1 MTRTARGRR
10 SNDGATKRARAN
22 LRPADLRP
30 AVKSGRA
37 KEGGDGERSR
47 SFWQSF
53 LHDRSVRSRVAA
65 LVLLPLLGTLV
76 LGTLFFKSALD
87 EASSASRTESLAE
100 VGMVSLQALQAI
112 QDERDVTGFYFGQGP
127 SAESVSNARD
137 TTDAALAALS
147 DEIDQRRGDDLG
159 ATYEGA
165 VKDFDREVERLSGTE
180 RESNYRKQRDG
191 NDPVFNEG
199 GTEGYHRFAEVLQRL
214 ATAAA
219 AGSDDPTLARRITAL
234 GDMAQAVESASLERG
249 IVAFFMQPEVAPTAP
264 QRDQAMVLQGEQ
276 DLLLEGRFLRGLGFT
291 EQRRIYSNQIYIAN
305 RAVTTARSDIANGA
319 APRVSKDQWWE
330 SSTARLDDLR
340 DIQQESGNA
349 VLALAAERTD
359 SARVTALFSALG
371 VLAVL
376 ALTIYLA
383 IVVARSI
390 IGPLRRLR
398 ASALETAQTQLPA
411 LVDRVHKDG
420 PVVARDL
427 PDAVQAEGR
436 DEIGQVA
443 TAFNDVHATAVRVAA
458 EQALLRQNLDT
469 IVVNLSRRTQ
479 SLVDRQLGEIEG
491 LEQRERDPDQLSTLF
506 RIDHMATRVRRHAES
521 LLVLAGV
528 DEMRKHTSAAGVL
541 DVVRTAVGEVEQYPR
556 VKFGVMPTD
565 LITAGAVDDIAHLLA
580 ELIDNATEFS
590 APATP
595 VRVTSQP
602 LLGGGLRLQVTDS
615 GLGIPA
621 GQLDE
626 LNERLRNVGDIDVA
640 ASRTLGLYVVAR
652 LAAKHGIQVRLE
664 GVPEGGTAAQV
675 DLPAHLILS
684 PLDTSEGVIPPV
696 PAEPAAPH
704 QPSSGFG
711 DSWSLD
717 PNPAPFRR
725 DDSSPALPLTPAG
738 SSLPRRDERP
748 DETRFPVEAPAQSD
762 QPLPADP
769 APAMDAG
776 RPTWP
781 SPEESRLRPDTGE
794 SRIPPITAETR
805 YSASD
810 TGEHRVTDTGEHQ
823 LSETGERRLTETGE
837 RRLSDTGERRI
848 STDHGARTDESWRQ
862 PLTNGSTS
870 GALPTREPRPE
881 VRPPTPQPPAPA
893 VPAKPAAAARASLRA
908 PEPVLPD
915 SDSPIYDSVASAW
928 FSRSGADSSTDDWSS
943 PADEGW
949 RRAAEALRSAEEAA
963 SARAVQRDTEPI
975 ATSPQVGSGWANRE
989 TPPPAPA
996 PSPAPVPE
1004 PVAQAE
1010 PALSASGLPLRRR
1023 GASLVPG
1030 SIGELNE
1037 TEQTRRP
1044 AAAAKDASNVAS
1056 TLASLQRGVGRG
1068 REETGGWVPKRPSDP
1083 ERSDS

>member
-1 MTRTARGRR
+1 M
-10 SNDGATKRARAN
+10 
-22 LRPADLRP
+22 
-30 AVKSGRA
+30 KSGRA
-37 KEGGDGERSR
+37 KEGGDGERSQ
-47 SFWQSF
+47 SFWHSF

-76 LGTLFFKSALD
+76 LGTLFFKNALD

-100 VGMVSLQALQAI
+100 VGMVALTALEAL
-112 QDERDVTGFYFGQGP
+112 QDERDTTGLAISADTVADGSVT
-127 SAESVSNARD
+127 AAREN
-137 TTDAALAALS
+137 TDAALAALTS
-147 DEIDQRRGDDLG
+147 EIDERRGDDLG
-159 ATYEGA
+159 SSYESA
-165 VKDFDREVERLSGTE
+165 VEAYEREVARLSAN
-180 RESNYRKQRDG
+180 ESNYRTQRDL
-191 NDPVFNEG
+191 NDPPFDAG
-199 GTEGYHRFAEVLQRL
+199 GTSGYHRFAEVLQRL
-214 ATAAA
+214 ATASA
-219 AGSDDPTLARRITAL
+219 AGTDDPTLARRISAL
-234 GDMAQAVESASLERG
+234 ADIAQAVESASMERG
-249 IVAFFMQPEVAPTAP
+249 IVAYFLTPGEAADDT
-264 QRDQAMVLQGEQ
+264 QRDQAIVLQGEQ
-276 DLLLEGRFLRGLGFT
+276 DLLLNGRFLRGLGFT
-291 EQRRIYSNQIYIAN
+291 EQARIYSNQIFIGD
-305 RAVTTARSDIANGA
+305 REITETRDDIAASANA
-319 APRVSKDQWWE
+319 RTSKEEWWTA
-330 SSTARLDDLR
+330 STNRLDALR
-340 DIQQESGNA
+340 DIQQEAGNT
-349 VLALAAERTD
+349 VLTLAADRTD
-359 SARVTALFSALG
+359 SSRVTALFSALA

-376 ALTIYLA
+376 GLTVYLA

-411 LVDRVHKDG
+411 LVERVHKDG
-420 PVVARDL
+420 PVVARNL

-443 TAFNDVHATAVRVAA
+443 TAFNDVHSTAVRVAA

-664 GVPEGGTAAQV
+664 AVPEGGTAAQV

-696 PAEPAAPH
+696 PAEPVA
-704 QPSSGFG
+704 QPSAALG
-711 DSWSLD
+711 DTWSLD
-717 PNPAPFRR
+717 PSPAPFRR
-725 DDSSPALPLTPAG
+725 EDSSPALPVT
-738 SSLPRRDERP
+738 SSALPRRDERS
-748 DETRFPVEAPAQSD
+748 DETRFPAETPGRAGDS
-762 QPLPADP
+762 QPVDP

-781 SPEESRLRPDTGE
+781 SPEESRLRADTGE
-794 SRIPPITAETR
+794 SRIAPITGETR
-805 YSASD
+805 YAPGD
-810 TGEHRVTDTGEHQ
+810 TGEQRLTDTGSRR
-823 LSETGERRLTETGE
+823 LADGRLTETGE
-837 RRLSDTGERRI
+837 RRLSDTGERRF
-848 STDHGARTDESWRQ
+848 GAGEPAR
-862 PLTNGSTS
+862 PP
-870 GALPTREPRPE
+870 LPTRERQETRPE
-881 VRPPTPQPPAPA
+881 VRPPAAPPPAAP
-893 VPAKPAAAARASLRA
+893 VPAAARSSLRA
-908 PEPVLPD
+908 PEPTLPE

-928 FSRSGADSSTDDWSS
+928 FSRSGSASNDWSS

-963 SARAVQRDTEPI
+963 SARAGQRDTEPI
-975 ATSPQVGSGWANRE
+975 STAPQTGSGWAARE
-989 TPPPAPA
+989 TP
-996 PSPAPVPE
+996 PVPE
-1004 PVAQAE
+1004 PVAEAE

-1037 TEQTRRP
+1037 TTERTRRP

>member
-30 AVKSGRA
+30 SVKSGRA
-37 KEGGDGERSR
+37 KEGGADGERSQ
-47 SFWQSF
+47 SFWHSF

-76 LGTLFFKSALD
+76 LGTLFFNSALD

-100 VGMVSLQALQAI
+100 LGMVSLQALETL
-112 QDERDVTGFYFGQGP
+112 QDERDVTGL
-127 SAESVSNARD
+127 ATVSSPDQQAPTGAGAVSDARAA
-137 TTDAALAALS
+137 TDAALASLS
-147 DEIDQRRGDDLG
+147 DEIDERRGEDLG
-159 ATYEGA
+159 TGFESA
-165 VKDFDREVERLSGTE
+165 VASFDREMERLAG
-180 RESNYRKQRDG
+180 YRTQRDE
-191 NDPVFNEG
+191 NNPAYEQ
-199 GTEGYHRFAEVLQRL
+199 GTSGYHRFAETLQRL
-214 ATAAA
+214 ATASSS
-219 AGSDDPTLARRITAL
+219 GTDDPALSRQISALADI
-234 GDMAQAVESASLERG
+234 AQAVESASLERG
-249 IVAFFMQPEVAPTAP
+249 LVAYFLTPGAALTET
-264 QRDQAMVLQGEQ
+264 QRDQAIVLQGEQ
-276 DLLLEGRFLRGLGFT
+276 ALLLDGRFLRGLGFT
-291 EQRRIYSNQIYIAN
+291 EQARLFSNQITVGN
-305 RAVTTARSDIANGA
+305 REVAETRADIQNNV
-319 APRVSKDQWWE
+319 APRTTKEEWYQ
-330 SSTARLDDLR
+330 SSTERLDALR
-340 DIQQESGNA
+340 DIQSDTGGT
-349 VLALAAERTD
+349 VLTLAADRTD
-359 SARVTALFSALG
+359 NSRVTALLSA
-371 VLAVL
+371 LAVL
-376 ALTIYLA
+376 AILALTVYLA

-420 PVVARDL
+420 PAAARNL
-427 PDAVQAEGR
+427 PDAVEAEGR

-443 TAFNDVHATAVRVAA
+443 TAFNDVHSTAVRVAA
-458 EQALLRQNLDT
+458 EQAMLRQNLDT

-479 SLVDRQLGEIEG
+479 SLIDRQLGEIEG

-528 DEMRKHTSAAGVL
+528 EEMRKHTSAAGVL

-621 GQLDE
+621 GQLEE
-626 LNERLRNVGDIDVA
+626 LNDRLRNVGDIDVA

-684 PLDTSEGVIPPV
+684 PLDTSEGVLSAVTP
-696 PAEPAAPH
+696 ETQAPK
-704 QPSSGFG
+704 PSGL
-711 DSWSLD
+711 DAWSLD
-717 PNPAPFRR
+717 SGSSPFRR
-725 DDSSPALPLTPAG
+725 DDSSPSLPLPSTTG
-738 SSLPRRDERP
+738 LPRRSEERP
-748 DETRFPVEAPAQSD
+748 EETRFPVEANGRLDEPI
-762 QPLPADP
+762 PADP

-781 SPEESRLRPDTGE
+781 SPEESRLRADTGE
-794 SRIPPITAETR
+794 TRIPPITAETR
-805 YSASD
+805 FQATD
-810 TGEHRVTDTGEHQ
+810 TGEHRLGDTAERG
-823 LSETGERRLTETGE
+823 LSDTGE
-837 RRLSDTGERRI
+837 RRLSDTGERRFT
-848 STDHGARTDESWRQ
+848 TDHGTRSDESWRA
-862 PLTNGSTS
+862 PLTGGGINGSAP
-870 GALPTREPRPE
+870 ALPTREPRPE
-881 VRPPTPQPPAPA
+881 VRPPAPQPSAPAVPPAPA
-893 VPAKPAAAARASLRA
+893 PAAAAARASLRA
-908 PEPVLPD
+908 PDPVLPD

-928 FSRSGADSSTDDWSS
+928 FSRSGSATTDWSS

-963 SARAVQRDTEPI
+963 SARAGQRDTEPI
-975 ATSPQVGSGWANRE
+975 ATSPQVGSGWTSRE
-989 TPPPAPA
+989 APAPA
-996 PSPAPVPE
+996 PAPVPE
-1004 PVAQAE
+1004 PVAEVE

-1030 SIGELNE
+1030 SIGDLNE
-1037 TEQTRRP
+1037 TERTRRP
-1044 AAAAKDASNVAS
+1044 AAAAKDASTVAS
-1056 TLASLQRGVGRG
+1056 TLANLQRGVGRG

>member
-22 LRPADLRP
+22 LRPTET
-30 AVKSGRA
+30 SRA
-37 KEGGDGERSR
+37 KGVSSSRERSK
-47 SFWQSF
+47 SAWQMF

-76 LGTLFFKSALD
+76 LGTMFFRNALD
-87 EASSASRTESLAE
+87 DATTASRVESLAE
-100 VGMVSLQALQAI
+100 VGLTAVSALDAL
-112 QDERDVTGFYFGQGP
+112 QDERDVTGLADNGGTGP
-127 SAESVSNARD
+127 GAVGEARTATD
-137 TTDAALAALS
+137 TALAALS
-147 DEIDQRRGDDLG
+147 DAVDERRDDDLG
-159 ATYEGA
+159 AGFNGA
-165 VKDFDREVERLSGTE
+165 VISFDREMERLAGY
-180 RESNYRKQRDG
+180 REQRDLK
-191 NDPVFNEG
+191 NPPFSQG
-199 GTEGYHRFAEVLQRL
+199 GTSGYHRFAEALQRL
-214 ATAAA
+214 VTASGAVN
-219 AGSDDPTLARRITAL
+219 DDPQLARRISAMA
-234 GDMAQAVESASLERG
+234 DIAQAVESASLERG
-249 IVAFFMQPEVAPTAP
+249 VVAFSITQGAVTGAND
-264 QRDQAMVLQGEQ
+264 RDLAVVLAGEQ
-276 DLLLEGRFLRGLGFT
+276 DMLLEGRFISGLGFT
-291 EQRRIYSNQIYIAN
+291 EQARIYSNQIFVSA
-305 RAVTTARSDIANGA
+305 RAVADTRSDIRNGA
-319 APRVSKDQWWE
+319 RVRATPTEWYE
-330 SSTARLDDLR
+330 ASTTRLDSLR
-340 DIQQESGNA
+340 DIEHESA
-349 VLALAAERTD
+349 ERVVTQAAEATD
-359 SARVTALFSALG
+359 NARITAILSAAAV
-371 VLAVL
+371 VAVL

-420 PVVARDL
+420 PAAARDV
-427 PDAVQAEGR
+427 PDAVSAEGR

-443 TAFNDVHATAVRVAA
+443 TAFNDVHSTAVKVAA

-528 DEMRKHTSAAGVL
+528 EEMRKQSSAAGVL

-621 GQLDE
+621 GQLEE
-626 LNERLRNVGDIDVA
+626 LNERLHNVGDIDVA

-664 GVPEGGTAAQV
+664 AVPEGGTAAQV

-684 PLDTSEGVIPPV
+684 PLDTNEGVLSAVTPETVV
-696 PAEPAAPH
+696 PTPSAPSDGWGVDSD
-704 QPSSGFG
+704 PS
-711 DSWSLD
+711 
-717 PNPAPFRR
+717 PFRR
-725 DDSSPALPLTPAG
+725 DDSSPSVPVTASG
-738 SSLPRRDERP
+738 LPRRGDDAGETRIP
-748 DETRFPVEAPAQSD
+748 IDTGETRFPSVMGESRSPSD
-762 QPLPADP
+762 TGESPFRPDSGESRLPADLGETRFP
-769 APAMDAG
+769 SDTGESRFDTAERRFRSEPAAPAADAD

-781 SPEESRLRPDTGE
+781 APEESRLAPSVPADAGSPADSDGWADSGSWADSGDRVDTG
-794 SRIPPITAETR
+794 
-805 YSASD
+805 D
-810 TGEHRVTDTGEHQ
+810 
-823 LSETGERRLTETGE
+823 
-837 RRLSDTGERRI
+837 
-848 STDHGARTDESWRQ
+848 RTDEAWR
-862 PLTNGSTS
+862 P
-870 GALPTREPRPE
+870 
-881 VRPPTPQPPAPA
+881 PPTPTPAPPPAPA
-893 VPAKPAAAARASLRA
+893 APTTPARSSLRA
-908 PEPVLPD
+908 PEPTLPE

-928 FSRSGADSSTDDWSS
+928 FSRSSSTAASDWSS

-963 SARAVQRDTEPI
+963 SARRQRDTEPI
-975 ATSPQVGSGWANRE
+975 QGPAQVGSGWANRDV
-989 TPPPAPA
+989 TPAASATPAAPA
-996 PSPAPVPE
+996 PQVEEE
-1004 PVAQAE
+1004 PV
-1010 PALSASGLPLRRR
+1010 LSASGLPLRRR

-1030 SIGELNE
+1030 SIGDAAGIDRPE
-1037 TEQTRRP
+1037 RP
-1044 AAAAKDASNVAS
+1044 AAAGKDASTVAS
-1056 TLASLQRGVGRG
+1056 TLANLQRGVGRG

-1083 ERSDS
+1083 ERSNS

>member
-30 AVKSGRA
+30 SVKSGRA
-37 KEGGDGERSR
+37 KEGGADGERSQ
-47 SFWQSF
+47 SFWHSF

-100 VGMVSLQALQAI
+100 LGMVSLQALETL
-112 QDERDVTGFYFGQGP
+112 QDERDVTGLATTGP
-127 SAESVSNARD
+127 NGEAPVAGAGAVADARAA
-137 TTDAALAALS
+137 TDAALASLA
-147 DEIDQRRGDDLG
+147 DEVDQRRGDDLG
-159 ATYEGA
+159 SAFEA
-165 VKDFDREVERLSGTE
+165 SVLAFDREMGRLGG
-180 RESNYRKQRDG
+180 YRGQRDE
-191 NDPVFNEG
+191 NDPLYDA
-199 GTEGYHRFAEVLQRL
+199 GTNGYQRFAQTLQRL
-214 ATAAA
+214 AISSA
-219 AGSDDPTLARRITAL
+219 AGTEDSTLSRQISAL
-234 GDMAQAVESASLERG
+234 ADIAQAVESASMERG
-249 IVAFFMQPEVAPTAP
+249 LVSYFVGGDAALTTA
-264 QRDQAMVLQGEQ
+264 QRDQVVVLQGEQ

-291 EQRRIYSNQIYIAN
+291 EQARLFSNQITEGN
-305 RAVTTARSDIANGA
+305 RLVGETRADIQAGAV
-319 APRVSKDQWWE
+319 PRATKEQWYQA
-330 SSTARLDDLR
+330 STERLDALR
-340 DIQQESGNA
+340 EVQDDTGNT
-349 VLALAAERTD
+349 VLTLAADRTD
-359 SARVTALFSALG
+359 GARVTALLSALA

-376 ALTIYLA
+376 GLTVYLA

-420 PVVARDL
+420 PAAARNL
-427 PDAVQAEGR
+427 PDAVEAEGR

-443 TAFNDVHATAVRVAA
+443 TAFNDVHSTAVRVAA
-458 EQALLRQNLDT
+458 EQAMLRQNLDT

-479 SLVDRQLGEIEG
+479 SLIDRQLGEIEG

-528 DEMRKHTSAAGVL
+528 EEMRKHTSAAGVL

-565 LITAGAVDDIAHLLA
+565 LITASAVDDIAHLLA

-626 LNERLRNVGDIDVA
+626 LNDRLRNVGDIDVA

-664 GVPEGGTAAQV
+664 AVPEGGTAAQV

-684 PLDTSEGVIPPV
+684 PLDTSEGVLSPV
-696 PAEPAAPH
+696 TADTPGPK
-704 QPSSGFG
+704 SSGL
-711 DSWSLD
+711 DAWSLD
-717 PNPAPFRR
+717 SGSSPYRR
-725 DDSSPALPLTPAG
+725 DDSSPSLPLPSTTG
-738 SSLPRRDERP
+738 LPRRSEERP
-748 DETRFPVEAPAQSD
+748 DEVRFPVEVNGRFDEPA
-762 QPLPADP
+762 PADP

-781 SPEESRLRPDTGE
+781 SPEESRLRADTGE
-794 SRIPPITAETR
+794 HRVPPITAETR
-805 YSASD
+805 FQPSD
-810 TGEHRVTDTGEHQ
+810 TGEHRLGDTA
-823 LSETGERRLTETGE
+823 ERRLGDTGE
-837 RRLSDTGERRI
+837 RRLSDTGERRF
-848 STDHGARTDESWRQ
+848 STDHGTRSDESWRA
-862 PLTNGSTS
+862 PLTNGTNGS
-870 GALPTREPRPE
+870 ALPTREPRPE
-881 VRPPTPQPPAPA
+881 VRPPAPQPPAPV
-893 VPAKPAAAARASLRA
+893 VPPAPAAAPAGRASLRA

-928 FSRSGADSSTDDWSS
+928 FSRSSSPSTDWSS

-949 RRAAEALRSAEEAA
+949 RRAAEALKSAEEAA
-963 SARAVQRDTEPI
+963 SARAGQRDTEPI
-975 ATSPQVGSGWANRE
+975 STSPQIGSGWAAGRE
-989 TPPPAPA
+989 APAPA
-996 PSPAPVPE
+996 PAPE
-1004 PVAQAE
+1004 PVEVE

-1037 TEQTRRP
+1037 TERTRRP

>member
-22 LRPADLRP
+22 LRPADPRP

-37 KEGGDGERSR
+37 KKEDGDGERSR
-47 SFWQSF
+47 SFWQTF

-112 QDERDVTGFYFGQGP
+112 QDERDITGLQNNAAGITG
-127 SAESVSNARD
+127 ADSVDAARER
-137 TTDAALAALS
+137 TDAALAALS

-159 ATYEGA
+159 GSFETA
-165 VKDFDREVERLSGTE
+165 VEAFDREVGNLTEGEFTYRTQRDAFDPPFDRGTGGYERFSRVLQQLATVSSSGT
-180 RESNYRKQRDG
+180 
-191 NDPVFNEG
+191 
-199 GTEGYHRFAEVLQRL
+199 
-214 ATAAA
+214 
-219 AGSDDPTLARRITAL
+219 DDPTLARRITSLA
-234 GDMAQAVESASLERG
+234 DVAQAVEAASMERG
-249 IVAFFMQPEVAPTAP
+249 LVSFFLTPGEAASAQH
-264 QRDQAMVLQGEQ
+264 RDQAMALQQQQ
-276 DLLLEGRFLRGLGFT
+276 DLLLNGRFLRGLGFT
-291 EQRRIYSNQIYIAN
+291 EQQRLFSNQIDVSN
-305 RAVTTARSDIANGA
+305 RDVTAARADIAGNLEA
-319 APRVSKDQWWE
+319 RTTQQEWWD
-330 SSTARLDDLR
+330 SASDRLDTLR
-340 DIQQESGNA
+340 DIQQETGNR
-349 VLALAAERTD
+349 VLALAADRTD
-359 SARVTALFSALG
+359 SARLTALFSALG
-371 VLAVL
+371 VVAVL

-398 ASALETAQTQLPA
+398 ASALETAQNQLPA

-420 PVVARDL
+420 PVVARNL
-427 PDAVQAEGR
+427 PDAVHAEGR

-443 TAFNDVHATAVRVAA
+443 TAFNDVHSTAVRVAA

-565 LITAGAVDDIAHLLA
+565 LITAGAVDDVAHLLA

-621 GQLDE
+621 GQLEE

-664 GVPEGGTAAQV
+664 AVPEGGTAAQV

-696 PAEPAAPH
+696 PAEPASP
-704 QPSSGFG
+704 QPSGGFG

-717 PNPAPFRR
+717 PSPAPFRR
-725 DDSSPALPLTPAG
+725 DDSSPALPLTSTTASG
-738 SSLPRRDERP
+738 LPRRDERS
-748 DETRFPVEAPAQSD
+748 DETRFPGGSD
-762 QPLPADP
+762 QPRPAEP

-794 SRIPPITAETR
+794 HRIPPITAETR
-805 YSASD
+805 YSAPD
-810 TGEHRVTDTGEHQ
+810 TDEHRVADTGQ
-823 LSETGERRLTETGE
+823 QRRVETGERRLT
-837 RRLSDTGERRI
+837 DTGERRV
-848 STDHGARTDESWRQ
+848 STDHGLRSDESWRQ
-862 PLTNGSTS
+862 PLSNGSAGS
-870 GALPTREPRPE
+870 ALPTREPRQEPRPE
-881 VRPPTPQPPAPA
+881 IRPPAPQPPAAPA
-893 VPAKPAAAARASLRA
+893 RPAARSSLRA
-908 PEPVLPD
+908 PEPVLPE

-928 FSRSGADSSTDDWSS
+928 FSRSSGSSNDDWSS

-989 TPPPAPA
+989 APAPA
-996 PSPAPVPE
+996 QVPE

-1037 TEQTRRP
+1037 TERTQRP
-1044 AAAAKDASNVAS
+1044 AAASKDASTVAS

>member
-30 AVKSGRA
+30 SVKSGRA
-37 KEGGDGERSR
+37 KEGGADGERSP
-47 SFWQSF
+47 SFWHSF

-76 LGTLFFKSALD
+76 LGTLFFNSALD

-100 VGMVSLQALQAI
+100 LSMVSLQALETL
-112 QDERDVTGFYFGQGP
+112 QDERDVTGLATTGP
-127 SAESVSNARD
+127 NGETPVAGAGAVADDRAA
-137 TTDAALAALS
+137 TDAALAALA
-147 DEIDQRRGDDLG
+147 DEVDQRRGDDLG
-159 ATYEGA
+159 SSFDGA
-165 VKDFDREVERLSGTE
+165 VQAFDREMERLAG
-180 RESNYRKQRDG
+180 YRTQRDE
-191 NDPVFNEG
+191 NDPLYSDG
-199 GTEGYHRFAEVLQRL
+199 LGGYHRFGQTLQRL
-214 ATAAA
+214 ATASAD
-219 AGSDDPTLARRITAL
+219 GTDDPVLSRQIAALADI
-234 GDMAQAVESASLERG
+234 AQAVESASMERG
-249 IVAFFMQPEVAPTAP
+249 LVSYFIGGTEPLTAA
-264 QRDQAMVLQGEQ
+264 QRDQVIVLQGEQ
-276 DLLLEGRFLRGLGFT
+276 ELLLDGRFLRGLGFT
-291 EQRRIYSNQIYIAN
+291 EQARLFSNQITVGD
-305 RAVTTARSDIANGA
+305 RAITETRTDIQGGVVPRTT
-319 APRVSKDQWWE
+319 KEQWYQ
-330 SSTARLDDLR
+330 SSTERLDALR
-340 DIQQESGNA
+340 DIQNDTGNT
-349 VLALAAERTD
+349 VLTLAADRTD
-359 SARVTALFSALG
+359 SARVTALLSALA

-376 ALTIYLA
+376 GLTIYLA

-420 PVVARDL
+420 PAVARNL
-427 PDAVQAEGR
+427 PDAVEAEGR

-443 TAFNDVHATAVRVAA
+443 TAFNDVHSTAVRVAA
-458 EQALLRQNLDT
+458 EQAMLRQNLDT

-479 SLVDRQLGEIEG
+479 SLIDRQLGEIEG

-664 GVPEGGTAAQV
+664 AVPEGGTAAQV

-684 PLDTSEGVIPPV
+684 PLDTSEGVLSPV
-696 PAEPAAPH
+696 TADTPGPKSTGLDA
-704 QPSSGFG
+704 
-711 DSWSLD
+711 WSLD
-717 PNPAPFRR
+717 SGSSPFRR
-725 DDSSPALPLTPAG
+725 DDSSPSLPLPSTTG
-738 SSLPRRDERP
+738 LPRRSEERP
-748 DETRFPVEAPAQSD
+748 DEVRFPVEANGRYDEPA
-762 QPLPADP
+762 PADP

-781 SPEESRLRPDTGE
+781 SPEESRLRADTGE
-794 SRIPPITAETR
+794 TRVPPITAETR
-805 YSASD
+805 FRPSD
-810 TGEHRVTDTGEHQ
+810 TGEHRLGDTA
-823 LSETGERRLTETGE
+823 ERRLGDTAERRLGDTGE
-837 RRLSDTGERRI
+837 RRLSDTGERRF
-848 STDHGARTDESWRQ
+848 STEPGTRSDESWRA
-862 PLTNGSTS
+862 PLTSGTNGS
-870 GALPTREPRPE
+870 ALPTREPRPE
-881 VRPPTPQPPAPA
+881 VRPPAPQPPAPA
-893 VPAKPAAAARASLRA
+893 VPPAPAAAPTGRASLRA

-928 FSRSGADSSTDDWSS
+928 FSRSSSPSTDWSS

-949 RRAAEALRSAEEAA
+949 RRAAEALKSAEEAA
-963 SARAVQRDTEPI
+963 SARAGQRDTEPI
-975 ATSPQVGSGWANRE
+975 STSPQIGSGWAAGRE
-989 TPPPAPA
+989 TPAPA
-996 PSPAPVPE
+996 PAPE
-1004 PVAQAE
+1004 PVAEVE

-1030 SIGELNE
+1030 SIGDLNE
-1037 TEQTRRP
+1037 TERTRKP

>member
-30 AVKSGRA
+30 SVKSGRA
-37 KEGGDGERSR
+37 KEGGADGERTQ
-47 SFWQSF
+47 SFWHSF

-76 LGTLFFKSALD
+76 LGTLFFNSALD

-100 VGMVSLQALQAI
+100 LGMVSLQALETL
-112 QDERDVTGFYFGQGP
+112 QDERDVTGLATTGP
-127 SAESVSNARD
+127 NGEAPVAGAGAVADARAA
-137 TTDAALAALS
+137 TDAALASLS
-147 DEIDQRRGDDLG
+147 DEVDQRRGDDLG
-159 ATYEGA
+159 SAFEA
-165 VKDFDREVERLSGTE
+165 SVLAFDREMERLDG
-180 RESNYRKQRDG
+180 YRGQRDE
-191 NDPVFNEG
+191 NDPLYDA
-199 GTEGYHRFAEVLQRL
+199 GTNGYQRFAQTLQRL
-214 ATAAA
+214 AISSA
-219 AGSDDPTLARRITAL
+219 AGTEDSALSRQIAALADI
-234 GDMAQAVESASLERG
+234 AQAVESASMERG
-249 IVAFFMQPEVAPTAP
+249 LVSYFLGGEALTTA
-264 QRDQAMVLQGEQ
+264 QRDQVVILQGEQ

-291 EQRRIYSNQIYIAN
+291 EQARLFSNQITEGN
-305 RAVTTARSDIANGA
+305 RLVADTRADIQAGAV
-319 APRVSKDQWWE
+319 PRAGKEEWYQA
-330 SSTARLDDLR
+330 STERLDALR
-340 DIQQESGNA
+340 EVQNDTGNT
-349 VLALAAERTD
+349 VLTLAADRTD
-359 SARVTALFSALG
+359 SARVTALLSA
-371 VLAVL
+371 LAVL
-376 ALTIYLA
+376 AILGLTVYLA

-420 PVVARDL
+420 PAVARNL
-427 PDAVQAEGR
+427 PDAVAAEGR

-443 TAFNDVHATAVRVAA
+443 TAFNDVHSTAVRVAA
-458 EQALLRQNLDT
+458 EQAMLRQNLDT

-479 SLVDRQLGEIEG
+479 SLIDRQLGEIEG

-626 LNERLRNVGDIDVA
+626 LNDRLRNVGDIDVA

-664 GVPEGGTAAQV
+664 AVPEGGTAAQV

-684 PLDTSEGVIPPV
+684 PLDTSEGVLSPV
-696 PAEPAAPH
+696 TADTPGPK
-704 QPSSGFG
+704 SSGL
-711 DSWSLD
+711 DAWSLD
-717 PNPAPFRR
+717 SGSSPFRR
-725 DDSSPALPLTPAG
+725 DDSSPSLPLPSTTG
-738 SSLPRRDERP
+738 LPRRSEERP
-748 DETRFPVEAPAQSD
+748 EEVRFPVEANGRYDEPI
-762 QPLPADP
+762 PADP

-781 SPEESRLRPDTGE
+781 SPEESRLRADTGE
-794 SRIPPITAETR
+794 TRVPPITAETR
-805 YSASD
+805 FQPSD
-810 TGEHRVTDTGEHQ
+810 TGEHRLGDTA
-823 LSETGERRLTETGE
+823 ERRLGDTGE
-837 RRLSDTGERRI
+837 RRLSDTGERRLSDTGERRF
-848 STDHGARTDESWRQ
+848 STDHGTRSDESWRA
-862 PLTNGSTS
+862 PLTSGTNGS
-870 GALPTREPRPE
+870 ALPTREPRPE
-881 VRPPTPQPPAPA
+881 VRPPAPQPPVPAVPPAPA
-893 VPAKPAAAARASLRA
+893 AASAGRASLRA

-928 FSRSGADSSTDDWSS
+928 FSRSSSPTTDWSS

-949 RRAAEALRSAEEAA
+949 RRAAEALKSAEEAA
-963 SARAVQRDTEPI
+963 SARAGQRDTEPI
-975 ATSPQVGSGWANRE
+975 STSPQIGSGWAAGRE
-989 TPPPAPA
+989 TPAPA
-996 PSPAPVPE
+996 PAPE
-1004 PVAQAE
+1004 PVAEVE

-1037 TEQTRRP
+1037 TERTRRP

>member
-1 MTRTARGRR
+1 M
-10 SNDGATKRARAN
+10 
-22 LRPADLRP
+22 
-30 AVKSGRA
+30 KSGRA
-37 KEGGDGERSR
+37 KEGGDGSR

-76 LGTLFFKSALD
+76 LGTLFFNNALD

-112 QDERDVTGFYFGQGP
+112 QDERDTTGLQNNP
-127 SAESVSNARD
+127 TASVSPESVTAAREN
-137 TTDAALAALS
+137 TDAAIAALS
-147 DEIDQRRGDDLG
+147 DAVDERRGDDLG
-159 ATYEGA
+159 TSFEAA
-165 VKDFDREVERLSGTE
+165 VSLYDREVERLTEGESTYRTQRDALDPPFDSGT
-180 RESNYRKQRDG
+180 
-191 NDPVFNEG
+191 G
-199 GTEGYHRFAEVLQRL
+199 GYERFAAVLRQL
-214 ATAAA
+214 ATAS
-219 AGSDDPTLARRITAL
+219 AGGTDDPTLARQIAAVA
-234 GDMAQAVESASLERG
+234 DIAQAVEAASMERG
-249 IVAFFMQPEVAPTAP
+249 LVAFFMTPDQAPSDAH
-264 QRDQAMVLQGEQ
+264 RDQAMQLQGEQ
-276 DLLLEGRFLRGLGFT
+276 ELLLSDRFLRGLGFT
-291 EQRRIYSNQIYIAN
+291 EQMRIYSNQISVAD
-305 RAVTTARSDIANGA
+305 RAVTDARADIVDGV
-319 APRVSKDQWWE
+319 APRVTTAEWWE
-330 SSTARLDDLR
+330 ASTERLDALR
-340 DIQQESGNA
+340 DIQQEAGNN
-349 VLALAAERTD
+349 VLTLAADRTD
-359 SARVTALFSALG
+359 NARVTALFSALA

-376 ALTIYLA
+376 ALTVYLA

-411 LVDRVHKDG
+411 LVERVHKDG
-420 PVVARDL
+420 PLVARNL

-443 TAFNDVHATAVRVAA
+443 TAFNDVHSTAVRVAA

-528 DEMRKHTSAAGVL
+528 EEMRKHTSAAGVL

-602 LLGGGLRLQVTDS
+602 LLGGGLRLQVSDS

-664 GVPEGGTAAQV
+664 PVPEGGTAAQV

-696 PAEPAAPH
+696 PAEPAAP
-704 QPSSGFG
+704 QPGG
-711 DSWSLD
+711 IDPWNLD
-717 PNPAPFRR
+717 PSPTPFRR
-725 DDSSPALPLTPAG
+725 EESSPSLPVSSITAAG
-738 SSLPRRDERP
+738 LPRREDRP
-748 DETRFPVEAPAQSD
+748 AETRHPIDASAQTD
-762 QPLPADP
+762 LPQASDP
-769 APAMDAG
+769 APAVDAG

-794 SRIPPITAETR
+794 HRIAPITAETR
-805 YSASD
+805 YSPSD
-810 TGEHRVTDTGEHQ
+810 TGEHRIGD
-823 LSETGERRLTETGE
+823 TGERRLTETGE
-837 RRLSDTGERRI
+837 RRLSDTGERRVT
-848 STDHGARTDESWRQ
+848 TDHGARSDEAWRQ
-862 PLTNGSTS
+862 PLTNGTGS
-870 GALPTREPRPE
+870 ALPTREPRQEPRPE
-881 VRPPTPQPPAPA
+881 VRQPAPPPPAAPPA
-893 VPAKPAAAARASLRA
+893 RPAAARSSLRA
-908 PEPVLPD
+908 PEPVLPE

-928 FSRSGADSSTDDWSS
+928 FSRSGSDSAADDWSS

-975 ATSPQVGSGWANRE
+975 QTSPQPGSGWARE
-989 TPPPAPA
+989 TPAA
-996 PSPAPVPE
+996 VPE

-1030 SIGELNE
+1030 SIAELND
-1037 TEQTRRP
+1037 TERPERP

>member
-22 LRPADLRP
+22 LRPADLHP
-30 AVKSGRA
+30 SVKSGRA
-37 KEGGDGERSR
+37 KEGGAGGGRSQ
-47 SFWQSF
+47 SFWHSF

-76 LGTLFFKSALD
+76 LGTLFFRNALD
-87 EASSASRTESLAE
+87 DASSASRTESLAAL
-100 VGMVSLQALQAI
+100 GMVSLQALEAI
-112 QDERDVTGFYFGQGP
+112 QDERDVTGL
-127 SAESVSNARD
+127 AESGGVGDGAVSERRAA
-137 TTDAALAALS
+137 TDAALASLS
-147 DEIDQRRGDDLG
+147 DEVDQRRGDDLG
-159 ATYEGA
+159 TAYDSA
-165 VKDFDREVERLSGTE
+165 VAAFDREMNRLAG
-180 RESNYRKQRDG
+180 YRTQRDE
-191 NDPVFNEG
+191 NSPLFDQG
-199 GTEGYHRFAEVLQRL
+199 GTNGYHRFAQMLQGL
-214 ATAAA
+214 ATASA
-219 AGSDDPTLARRITAL
+219 AGTDDPTLSRRIAAL
-234 GDMAQAVESASLERG
+234 ADVTQAVESASMERG
-249 IVAFFMQPEVAPTAP
+249 LVAYFLAQGQRALAP
-264 QRDQAMVLQGEQ
+264 QRDQAIVLQGEQ
-276 DLLLEGRFLRGLGFT
+276 DLLLDGRFIRGLGFT
-291 EQRRIYSNQIYIAN
+291 DQARIYSNQIFVGSREIAVA
-305 RAVTTARSDIANGA
+305 RADLRNNAVARTGKEEWYEASTT
-319 APRVSKDQWWE
+319 
-330 SSTARLDDLR
+330 RLDNLR
-340 DIQQESGNA
+340 DIQNEAGNT
-349 VLALAAERTD
+349 VLTQAADRTD
-359 SARVTALFSALG
+359 SARVTALLSALA

-411 LVDRVHKDG
+411 LVQRVHKDG
-420 PVVARDL
+420 PAAARNL

-443 TAFNDVHATAVRVAA
+443 TAFNDVHSTAVRVAA

-528 DEMRKHTSAAGVL
+528 EEMRKHTSAAGVL

-602 LLGGGLRLQVTDS
+602 LLGGGLRLQVSDS

-621 GQLDE
+621 TQLEE
-626 LNERLRNVGDIDVA
+626 LNDRLRNVGDIDVA

-664 GVPEGGTAAQV
+664 AVAEGGTAAQV

-684 PLDTSEGVIPPV
+684 PLDTSEGVLSPV
-696 PAEPAAPH
+696 PAEPVSS
-704 QPSSGFG
+704 QPSSSLDG
-711 DSWSLD
+711 WSLD
-717 PNPAPFRR
+717 SGSPFRR
-725 DDSSPALPLTPAG
+725 DDSSPSLPVAPA
-738 SSLPRRDERP
+738 SLPRRSEERP
-748 DETRFPVEAPAQSD
+748 SETRFPVEANGRLDEAPV
-762 QPLPADP
+762 ADP
-769 APAMDAG
+769 TPAMDAG

-781 SPEESRLRPDTGE
+781 SPEESRLRADTGE

-805 YSASD
+805 FAPSD
-810 TGEHRVTDTGEHQ
+810 TGQ
-823 LSETGERRLTETGE
+823 S
-837 RRLSDTGERRI
+837 RLSDTGESRF
-848 STDHGARTDESWRQ
+848 STTDHGTRSGDRSGESWRA
-862 PLTNGSTS
+862 PLASTTNGS
-870 GALPTREPRPE
+870 ALPTREPRPE
-881 VRPPTPQPPAPA
+881 VRPPVQQPPTPAAPP
-893 VPAKPAAAARASLRA
+893 VPAAPAAAARPSLRA

-928 FSRSGADSSTDDWSS
+928 FSRSGSQTTDWSS

-963 SARAVQRDTEPI
+963 SARAGQRDTEPI
-975 ATSPQVGSGWANRE
+975 ATSPQVGSGWAAASRE
-989 TPPPAPA
+989 T
-996 PSPAPVPE
+996 PAPVPE
-1004 PVAQAE
+1004 PVAEVE
-1010 PALSASGLPLRRR
+1010 PALSSSGLPLRRR

-1030 SIGELNE
+1030 SIGDLNE
-1037 TEQTRRP
+1037 TTEQTRRP
-1044 AAAAKDASNVAS
+1044 AAAAQDASNVAS

>member
-30 AVKSGRA
+30 SVKSGRA
-37 KEGGDGERSR
+37 KEGGADGERSQ
-47 SFWQSF
+47 SFWHTF

-100 VGMVSLQALQAI
+100 LGMVSLQALETL
-112 QDERDVTGFYFGQGP
+112 QDERDVTGLAEVGP
-127 SAESVSNARD
+127 GGAPAATGDGAVDDARAA
-137 TTDAALAALS
+137 TDAALASLS

-159 ATYEGA
+159 SGFESA
-165 VKDFDREVERLSGTE
+165 VAAFDRQLPRLAGYRGQRDANDPPFESGTDG
-180 RESNYRKQRDG
+180 YQRIAQ
-191 NDPVFNEG
+191 
-199 GTEGYHRFAEVLQRL
+199 TLQQL
-214 ATAAA
+214 ATAS
-219 AGSDDPTLARRITAL
+219 GTGNDDPVLARQISAL
-234 GDMAQAVESASLERG
+234 ADIAQAVESASMERG
-249 IVAFFMQPEVAPTAP
+249 LVAYFIGPEALTSA
-264 QRDQAMVLQGEQ
+264 QRDQVVILQGEQ
-276 DLLLEGRFLRGLGFT
+276 DLLLQGRFLRGLGFT
-291 EQRRIYSNQIYIAN
+291 DQARLFSNQITEGN
-305 RAVTTARSDIANGA
+305 RLVADTRSDITNGA
-319 APRVSKDQWWE
+319 APRATKEEWYQA
-330 SSTARLDDLR
+330 STDRIDALR
-340 DIQQESGNA
+340 EVQNDTSGT
-349 VLALAAERTD
+349 VLTVAADRTD
-359 SARVTALFSALG
+359 SSRVTALLSALA

-376 ALTIYLA
+376 ALTVYLA

-420 PVVARDL
+420 PAVARNL
-427 PDAVQAEGR
+427 PDAVEAEGR

-443 TAFNDVHATAVRVAA
+443 TAFNDVHSTAVRVAA
-458 EQALLRQNLDT
+458 EQAMLRQNLDT

-479 SLVDRQLGEIEG
+479 SLIDRQLGEIEG

-626 LNERLRNVGDIDVA
+626 LNDRLRNVGDIDVA

-684 PLDTSEGVIPPV
+684 PLDTSEGVLSAVTP
-696 PAEPAAPH
+696 ETQAPK
-704 QPSSGFG
+704 SSGL
-711 DSWSLD
+711 DAWSLD
-717 PNPAPFRR
+717 NDSSPFRR
-725 DDSSPALPLTPAG
+725 DDSSPSLPLPSTTG
-738 SSLPRRDERP
+738 LPRRSDERP
-748 DETRFPVEAPAQSD
+748 EPTRFPVEANGRLDEPF
-762 QPLPADP
+762 PADP

-781 SPEESRLRPDTGE
+781 SPEESRLRADTGE
-794 SRIPPITAETR
+794 TRVPPITAETR
-805 YSASD
+805 FQAD
-810 TGEHRVTDTGEHQ
+810 TGEARLGDTA
-823 LSETGERRLTETGE
+823 E
-837 RRLSDTGERRI
+837 RRLSDTGESPLSDTGERRF
-848 STDHGARTDESWRQ
+848 STDHGTRSDESWRA
-862 PLTNGSTS
+862 PLTGAGTNGS
-870 GALPTREPRPE
+870 ALPTREPRPE
-881 VRPPTPQPPAPA
+881 VRPPAPQPAAPAVPPAPA
-893 VPAKPAAAARASLRA
+893 PAPAAARASLRA

-928 FSRSGADSSTDDWSS
+928 FSRSSSPSTDWSS

-963 SARAVQRDTEPI
+963 SARAGQRDTEPI
-975 ATSPQVGSGWANRE
+975 ATSPQIGSGWAASRPE
-989 TPPPAPA
+989 TPAPA
-996 PSPAPVPE
+996 PAPVPE
-1004 PVAQAE
+1004 PVAEAE

-1037 TEQTRRP
+1037 TERTRRP

>member
-30 AVKSGRA
+30 SVKSGRA
-37 KEGGDGERSR
+37 REGGPDGERSQ
-47 SFWQSF
+47 SFWHGF

-76 LGTLFFKSALD
+76 LGTLFFNSALD
-87 EASSASRTESLAE
+87 EASSASRTENLAE
-100 VGMVSLQALQAI
+100 LGMVSLQALETLQE
-112 QDERDVTGFYFGQGP
+112 ERDVTGLTTVGP
-127 SAESVSNARD
+127 DGEAPVAGAGATDAARSA
-137 TTDAALAALS
+137 TDAALAALS
-147 DEIDQRRGDDLG
+147 DEIDERRGDDLG
-159 ATYEGA
+159 NSFTSA
-165 VKDFDREVERLSGTE
+165 VEAFDREMGRLTGYRNQRDLDNPPYESGT
-180 RESNYRKQRDG
+180 N
-191 NDPVFNEG
+191 
-199 GTEGYHRFAEVLQRL
+199 GYQRFALTLQRL
-214 ATAAA
+214 ATASAS
-219 AGSDDPTLARRITAL
+219 GTEDSVLSRNISVLADIS
-234 GDMAQAVESASLERG
+234 QAVESASRERG
-249 IVAFFMQPEVAPTAP
+249 LVAYFIGSEALTTP
-264 QRDQAMVLQGEQ
+264 QRDQVVVLQGEQ
-276 DLLLEGRFLRGLGFT
+276 DLLLEGRFLRGLGLT
-291 EQRRIYSNQIYIAN
+291 EQAILFSNRLTEGDRLVAEV
-305 RAVTTARSDIANGA
+305 RDDIRNGN
-319 APRVSKDQWWE
+319 APRTTKEEWYE
-330 SSTARLDDLR
+330 AATGRLDIMR
-340 DIQQESGNA
+340 DVQNDTA
-349 VLALAAERTD
+349 DTVLTLAADRTD
-359 SARVTALFSALG
+359 SSRVTALLSALA

-420 PVVARDL
+420 PAVARNL

-443 TAFNDVHATAVRVAA
+443 TAFNDVHSTAVRVAA

-615 GLGIPA
+615 GLGIPG
-621 GQLDE
+621 GQLEE

-684 PLDTSEGVIPPV
+684 PLDTSEGVLTAI
-696 PAEPAAPH
+696 PAEPT
-704 QPSSGFG
+704 PSSSL
-711 DSWSLD
+711 DAWSLD
-717 PNPAPFRR
+717 SGSSPFRR
-725 DDSSPALPLTPAG
+725 DDSSPALPVPSAG
-738 SSLPRRDERP
+738 LPRRTEERP
-748 DETRFPVEAPAQSD
+748 EETRFPIEANGRFDDSHQ
-762 QPLPADP
+762 ADP

-781 SPEESRLRPDTGE
+781 SPEESRLRADTGETRIAPITGETRYPAADTGERRLGDTGENRLGDTGE
-794 SRIPPITAETR
+794 SRF
-805 YSASD
+805 
-810 TGEHRVTDTGEHQ
+810 
-823 LSETGERRLTETGE
+823 
-837 RRLSDTGERRI
+837 
-848 STDHGARTDESWRQ
+848 STDHGTRSDESWRA
-862 PLTNGSTS
+862 PLSSGSTNGSA
-870 GALPTREPRPE
+870 ALPTREPRPE
-881 VRPPTPQPPAPA
+881 PRPQARPPAPQPPAAPPA
-893 VPAKPAAAARASLRA
+893 PATPARASLRA
-908 PEPVLPD
+908 PDPVLPD

-928 FSRSGADSSTDDWSS
+928 FSRSSTPTTDWSS

-963 SARAVQRDTEPI
+963 SARAGQRDTEPI
-975 ATSPQVGSGWANRE
+975 ATSPQVGSGWAGRE
-989 TPPPAPA
+989 TPAPA
-996 PSPAPVPE
+996 PE
-1004 PVAQAE
+1004 PVAEVE

-1030 SIGELNE
+1030 SIGEPGE
-1037 TEQTRRP
+1037 AERTRRP
-1044 AAAAKDASNVAS
+1044 AAAAKDASTVAS
-1056 TLASLQRGVGRG
+1056 TLANLQRGVGRG

>member
-10 SNDGATKRARAN
+10 SNDGAAKRARAN
-22 LRPADLRP
+22 LRPADQRP

-37 KEGGDGERSR
+37 KDGGDGDRSR

-76 LGTLFFKSALD
+76 LGTLFFKNSLD
-87 EASSASRTESLAE
+87 DASSASRTESLAE
-100 VGMVSLQALQAI
+100 VGMVALQALQAV
-112 QDERDVTGFYFGQGP
+112 QDERDVTGLADGGGTEP
-127 SAESVSNARD
+127 ASVDTAREA
-137 TTDAALAALS
+137 TDAAIAALNQ
-147 DEIDQRRGDDLG
+147 EIDEHRGDDLG
-159 ATYEGA
+159 SAYAGA
-165 VKDFDREVERLSGTE
+165 VEQYETEVDRLSGTTN
-180 RESNYRKQRDG
+180 ESNYRLQRDAKDPLF
-191 NDPVFNEG
+191 NDG
-199 GTEGYHRFAEVLQRL
+199 GTAGYHRFAEVLQRL

-219 AGSDDPTLARRITAL
+219 TGTEDPALARRISAL
-234 GDMAQAVESASLERG
+234 ADVAQAVESASLERG
-249 IVAFFMQPEVAPTAP
+249 VVAYFMTPGAQPSQAD
-264 QRDQAMVLQGEQ
+264 RDLAVSLQGEQ
-276 DLLLEGRFLRGLGFT
+276 AMLLDGRFLRALGFT
-291 EQRRIYSNQIYIAN
+291 EQQRIYSNEIYVAN
-305 RAVTTARSDIANGA
+305 RELAQARTDIADFA
-319 APRVSKDQWWE
+319 EPRIDKQQWWE
-330 SSTARLDDLR
+330 LSTQRLDALR
-340 DIQQESGNA
+340 DIQQDTGNS
-349 VLALAAERTD
+349 VLALAADRTD

-376 ALTIYLA
+376 ALTVYLA

-420 PVVARDL
+420 PAVARNL
-427 PDAVQAEGR
+427 PDAVTAEGR

-443 TAFNDVHATAVRVAA
+443 TAFNDVHSTAVRVAA

-528 DEMRKHTSAAGVL
+528 EEMRKHTSAAGVL

-621 GQLDE
+621 GQLEE

-664 GVPEGGTAAQV
+664 PVPEGGTAAQV

-696 PAEPAAPH
+696 PAEPAAP
-704 QPSSGFG
+704 QPPSGLN
-711 DSWSLD
+711 DSWNLD
-717 PNPAPFRR
+717 PSPAPFRR
-725 DDSSPALPLTPAG
+725 DDSSPSLPPVTAPAASG
-738 SSLPRRDERP
+738 LPRRGERP
-748 DETRFPVEAPAQSD
+748 DETRVPAEASD
-762 QPLPADP
+762 LPRPTPEP
-769 APAMDAG
+769 APTMDAG

-794 SRIPPITAETR
+794 SRIAPITAETR
-805 YSASD
+805 YD
-810 TGEHRVTDTGEHQ
+810 TGEHAVADTGEHKQ
-823 LSETGERRLTETGE
+823 LSETGERRLT
-837 RRLSDTGERRI
+837 DTGERRVT
-848 STDHGARTDESWRQ
+848 TDHGARPDEAWRQ
-862 PLTNGSTS
+862 PLTNGSTGS
-870 GALPTREPRPE
+870 ALPTREPRQEPRPE
-881 VRPPTPQPPAPA
+881 IRPPASPPPAM
-893 VPAKPAAAARASLRA
+893 PAAPAARSSLRA
-908 PEPVLPD
+908 PEPVLPE

-928 FSRSGADSSTDDWSS
+928 FSRSGDSSTDDWSS

-963 SARAVQRDTEPI
+963 SARAGQRDTEPI
-975 ATSPQVGSGWANRE
+975 QTSPPVGSGWASRE
-989 TPPPAPA
+989 TAAPP
-996 PSPAPVPE
+996 PVPE
-1004 PVAQAE
+1004 PVAEAE

-1037 TEQTRRP
+1037 TERTRRP

>member
-10 SNDGATKRARAN
+10 SNDGATKRARTN
-22 LRPADLRP
+22 LRPGDPRP

-37 KEGGDGERSR
+37 KEGGDGSR

-76 LGTLFFKSALD
+76 LGTLFFNNALD
-87 EASSASRTESLAE
+87 EASSASRTESLAD
-100 VGMVSLQALQAI
+100 VGMVSLQALQAV
-112 QDERDVTGFYFGQGP
+112 QDERDTTGLQNNP
-127 SAESVSNARD
+127 TANVSAESVTAAREN
-137 TTDAALAALS
+137 TDAALAALS
-147 DEIDQRRGDDLG
+147 DAVDERRGDDLG
-159 ATYEGA
+159 TSFEVA
-165 VKDFDREVERLSGTE
+165 VSLYDREVERLTDG
-180 RESNYRKQRDG
+180 ESTYRTQRDAL
-191 NDPVFNEG
+191 DPLFDAGTG
-199 GTEGYHRFAEVLQRL
+199 GYERFAAVLQQL
-214 ATAAA
+214 ATAS
-219 AGSDDPTLARRITAL
+219 AGGTDDPTLARRISAL
-234 GDMAQAVESASLERG
+234 ADIAQAVEAASMERG
-249 IVAFFMQPEVAPTAP
+249 LVAYFLTPEELPSEAH
-264 QRDQAMVLQGEQ
+264 RDQAMQLRGEQ
-276 DLLLEGRFLRGLGFT
+276 ELLLNDRFLRGLGFT
-291 EQRRIYSNQIYIAN
+291 EQRIIYSNQISVAE
-305 RAVTTARSDIANGA
+305 RLVADAWSDIADGV
-319 APRVSKDQWWE
+319 APRVTAAEWWE
-330 SSTARLDDLR
+330 ASTERLDALR
-340 DIQQESGNA
+340 DIQQEAGNN
-349 VLALAAERTD
+349 VLTLAADRTD
-359 SARVTALFSALG
+359 SSRVTALFSALA

-376 ALTIYLA
+376 ALTVYLA

-411 LVDRVHKDG
+411 LVERVHKDG
-420 PVVARDL
+420 PMVARNL
-427 PDAVQAEGR
+427 PDAVRAEGR

-443 TAFNDVHATAVRVAA
+443 TAFNDVHSTAVRVAA

-528 DEMRKHTSAAGVL
+528 EEMRKHTSAAGVL

-602 LLGGGLRLQVTDS
+602 LLGGGLRLQVSDS

-664 GVPEGGTAAQV
+664 PVPEGGTAAQV

-696 PAEPAAPH
+696 PAEPAAP
-704 QPSSGFG
+704 QQGGGIDP
-711 DSWSLD
+711 WNLD
-717 PNPAPFRR
+717 PSPTPFRR
-725 DDSSPALPLTPAG
+725 EESSPSLPVSSITAAG
-738 SSLPRRDERP
+738 LPRREERP
-748 DETRFPVEAPAQSD
+748 DETRQPIEASGRSD
-762 QPLPADP
+762 LPQASDP
-769 APAMDAG
+769 APAVDAG

-794 SRIPPITAETR
+794 HRIAPITAETR
-805 YSASD
+805 YSPSD
-810 TGEHRVTDTGEHQ
+810 TGEHRIGDTGERR
-823 LSETGERRLTETGE
+823 LTETGERRLTETGE
-837 RRLSDTGERRI
+837 RRLSDTGERRVT
-848 STDHGARTDESWRQ
+848 TDHGTRSDEARRQ
-862 PLTNGSTS
+862 PLTNGSTGS
-870 GALPTREPRPE
+870 ALPTRGPRQEPRPE
-881 VRPPTPQPPAPA
+881 VRQPAPPPPAAPPA
-893 VPAKPAAAARASLRA
+893 RPVAARSSLRA
-908 PEPVLPD
+908 PEPVLPE

-928 FSRSGADSSTDDWSS
+928 FSRSGSDSAADDWSS

-975 ATSPQVGSGWANRE
+975 QTSPPPGSGWARE
-989 TPPPAPA
+989 TPAA
-996 PSPAPVPE
+996 VPE

-1030 SIGELNE
+1030 SIAELNE
-1037 TEQTRRP
+1037 TERPERP

>member
-1 MTRTARGRR
+1 M
-10 SNDGATKRARAN
+10 
-22 LRPADLRP
+22 
-30 AVKSGRA
+30 KSGRTKGA
-37 KEGGDGERSR
+37 GDGERSR

-76 LGTLFFKSALD
+76 LGTLFFKNALD

-100 VGMVSLQALQAI
+100 VGMVSLQALQAL
-112 QDERDVTGFYFGQGP
+112 QDERDITGLARGG
-127 SAESVSNARD
+127 AEVDAADVDNARQ

-147 DEIDQRRGDDLG
+147 DEIDERRGDDLG
-159 ATYEGA
+159 ASYEDA
-165 VKDFDREVERLSGTE
+165 VRDFETEVERLSGTE
-180 RESNYRKQRDG
+180 IDVNYRVQRDA
-191 NDPVFNEG
+191 DVPLFNEG
-199 GTEGYHRFAEVLQRL
+199 GTDGYHRFAEVLQRL
-214 ATAAA
+214 ATASA
-219 AGSDDPTLARRITAL
+219 AGTDDPALARRISAL
-234 GDMAQAVESASLERG
+234 ADIAQAVESASLERG
-249 IVAFFMQPEVAPTAP
+249 IVAYFMEPDQAPTQA
-264 QRDQAMVLQGEQ
+264 QRDQAVLLEGEQ
-276 DLLLEGRFLRGLGFT
+276 ELLLDGRFLRALSLP
-291 EQRRIYSNQIYIAN
+291 EQARIYSNEITVAN
-305 RAVTTARSDIANGA
+305 TLLTDARSDIAGLA
-319 APRVSKDQWWE
+319 APRIDKAQWWQA
-330 SSTARLDDLR
+330 STDRLDVLR
-340 DIQQESGNA
+340 DIQQEAGNT
-349 VLALAAERTD
+349 VLALASERTD

-376 ALTIYLA
+376 ALTVYLA

-420 PVVARDL
+420 PVVARNL
-427 PDAVQAEGR
+427 PDAVHAEGR

-565 LITAGAVDDIAHLLA
+565 LIAAGAVDDIAHLLA

-621 GQLDE
+621 GQLEE

-664 GVPEGGTAAQV
+664 AVPEGGTAAQV

-696 PAEPAAPH
+696 TAEPATP
-704 QPSSGFG
+704 QQSGLG

-717 PNPAPFRR
+717 PSPAPLRR
-725 DDSSPALPLTPAG
+725 DDSSPSLPVTSTTASG
-738 SSLPRRDERP
+738 LPRRDERSS
-748 DETRFPVEAPAQSD
+748 ETRFPAEAT
-762 QPLPADP
+762 
-769 APAMDAG
+769 PAMDAG

-794 SRIPPITAETR
+794 TRIPPITAETR
-805 YSASD
+805 YSAAD
-810 TGEHRVTDTGEHQ
+810 TGERRLT
-823 LSETGERRLTETGE
+823 ETGERRLTETGE
-837 RRLSDTGERRI
+837 RRLSDTGERHV
-848 STDHGARTDESWRQ
+848 STDHGARSDESWRQ
-862 PLTNGSTS
+862 PLTNGTT
-870 GALPTREPRPE
+870 GAALPTREPRQDPRPE
-881 VRPPTPQPPAPA
+881 VRPPAPPVTPPAAQPAPA
-893 VPAKPAAAARASLRA
+893 
-908 PEPVLPD
+908 
-915 SDSPIYDSVASAW
+915 
-928 FSRSGADSSTDDWSS
+928 
-943 PADEGW
+943 
-949 RRAAEALRSAEEAA
+949 
-963 SARAVQRDTEPI
+963 
-975 ATSPQVGSGWANRE
+975 
-989 TPPPAPA
+989 
-996 PSPAPVPE
+996 
-1004 PVAQAE
+1004 
-1010 PALSASGLPLRRR
+1010 
-1023 GASLVPG
+1023 
-1030 SIGELNE
+1030 
-1037 TEQTRRP
+1037 
-1044 AAAAKDASNVAS
+1044 
-1056 TLASLQRGVGRG
+1056 
-1068 REETGGWVPKRPSDP
+1068 
-1083 ERSDS
+1083 